1 MSRQCSKHFSV
12 SIPKVLLQKRES
24 TKKKYFAY
32 EIQIVP
38 VDGGDREKW
47 SLLRRYSEFHRLHE
61 FLQKT
66 NAVIATLD
74 FPPKK
79 RFGNMV
85 SWYIPVDWI
94 GFFCIFFSRS
104 DYFHTHKLMAASK

>member
-1 MSRQCSKHFSV
+1 MFVRICRENSRLKSVHHKLVMSRQCSKHFSV

-85 SWYIPVDWI
+85 SKDICFYII
-94 GFFCIFFSRS
+94 A
-104 DYFHTHKLMAASK
+104 K